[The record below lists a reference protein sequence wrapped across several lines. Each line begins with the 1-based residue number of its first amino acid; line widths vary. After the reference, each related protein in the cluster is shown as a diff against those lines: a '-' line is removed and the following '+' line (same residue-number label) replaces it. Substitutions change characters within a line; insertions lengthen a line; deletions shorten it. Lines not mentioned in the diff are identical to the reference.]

1 MLIQTLPIRK
11 MDWLPYINYGIKT
24 FYIKT
29 YYLIKT
35 ITQN

>member
-1 MLIQTLPIRK
+1 MRTQALPIRK
-11 MDWLPYINYGIKT
+11 MGWLPYINYGIKT

-35 ITQN
+35 ITQD